1 MKPLTQLAHDLIRR
15 EIAPGS
21 EGLLVI
27 DATAGNG
34 HDTLFLAELVGP
46 GGRVWAIDIQAA
58 AIAQTRDRVGPWL
71 ERVDL
76 RVGDHADLKSVI
88 PLEHHGRIAI
98 VMFNLGYLPGGEKA
112 TITRT
117 DSTLAALNAAWELLA
132 VGGLV
137 SMIAYPGHAGGDQ
150 EALAVADWIRQ
161 RPLEVLSAPS
171 ASSPISPQHWL
182 VRKSS

>member
-15 EIAPGS
+15 EIAPDS
-21 EGLLVI
+21 EGLLAI

-58 AIAQTRDRVGPWL
+58 AITQTRDRVGPWL
-71 ERVDL
+71 DRVDL
-76 RVGDHADLKSVI
+76 RVSDHADLKSVI
-88 PLEHHGRIAI
+88 QLEHHGRIAI

-132 VGGLV
+132 VGSLL

-150 EALAVADWIRQ
+150 ETLAVADWIEQ

-171 ASSPISPQHWL
+171 ASSPISPRLWL
-182 VRKSS
+182 VRKSP